1 MSAVGEE
8 NSSLASKCMDF
19 CQALAKKGKT
29 FNFSLSIGSGFSFS
43 LDTRSEDIRP
53 SESRSQVP
61 QPSAEMPSG
70 DGNSWK
76 RNETLR
82 Q

>member
-19 CQALAKKGKT
+19 CQALAKQGKT

-43 LDTRSEDIRP
+43 LDTRSEDMNLNPAQKCHAETGILGKETKP
-53 SESRSQVP
+53 FGSEPHS
-61 QPSAEMPSG
+61 
-70 DGNSWK
+70 
-76 RNETLR
+76 
-82 Q
+82 